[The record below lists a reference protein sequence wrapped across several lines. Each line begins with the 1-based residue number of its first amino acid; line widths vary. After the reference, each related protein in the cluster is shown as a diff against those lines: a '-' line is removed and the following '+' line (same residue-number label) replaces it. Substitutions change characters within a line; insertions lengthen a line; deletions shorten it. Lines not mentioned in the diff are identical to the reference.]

1 MFSPDIMGYILFLP
15 TLILFVFPLLLLPL
29 QRGQWM
35 MQAQARNMEKTA
47 AASREQRTA
56 NAGEGREY
64 PRQKLDG
71 VIALVSDGVNC
82 CRVSVNDI
90 SRSGICFACSAE
102 KLNQETDRLGI
113 LLTGAGKSF
122 NMQVRPQWKL
132 FHGAQ
137 QNIGAT
143 IVDTLGNWEEF
154 TDTVNRSRTYHA
166 G

>member
-1 MFSPDIMGYILFLP
+1 MFKPDLMGYVLFLP
-15 TLILFVFPLLLLPL
+15 TFILFALPLLLLPL
-29 QRGQWM
+29 ILRQRM
-35 MQAQARNMEKTA
+35 IQARAGNSDNRAVVNRKRI
-47 AASREQRTA
+47 SD
-56 NAGEGREY
+56 NAGEGREF

-82 CRVSVNDI
+82 CKVSVNDV
-90 SRSGICFACSAE
+90 SRRGICFACSTE
-102 KLNQETDRLGI
+102 KLNRESDRLGV

-122 NMQVRPQWKL
+122 NLQVKPQWKL
-132 FHGAQ
+132 FHGAE

-154 TDTVNRSRTYHA
+154 TETVNRSRTYRA